1 MNKNNMKLP
10 RLKEIETDLFRTLQ
24 ETYSEALS
32 QLLTELDQ
40 RLAENRDTARF
51 QLKDKR
57 PISMDSLFGSV

>member
-10 RLKEIETDLFRTLQ
+10 ILKEIETDLFRTLQ

-40 RLAENRDTARF
+40 RLAENRDAARF